1 MQKNWVESTTPTPV
15 LESAWAIQILPDI
28 TNVSSASHSKL
39 GEEVAKIII
48 SRLKPLLY
56 PPAATATSTSR
67 PLHWD
72 LHSIQSPGTPWQS
85 KMAPLTLVI
94 NKSLATS
101 PIGKFR
107 LKGKSSLLKSGD
119 VLVQCALKEATTAS
133 VSVATVSRNPFF
145 WERPIPYP
153 SGFMQIP
160 ETGDYPAAS
169 FRKCK
174 EILVHMGIH
183 PTEGLK
189 GKSVVELGAMPG
201 GWTMVLLEAGAHVS
215 SVDWAQL
222 EHPWLTSHPLLTHR
236 CEDAREFDPIV
247 SGVIDPSGSV
257 DYLFADLA
265 LPPEKSLV
273 AFERWL
279 QGRWTKAFAWTFKFG
294 FHTGDQYAL
303 MIQTIRKSLET
314 IGGDDL
320 VFSIRHLYKHE
331 NEIVVLGGW
340 KSMVQEP
347 TVAT

>member
-1 MQKNWVESTTPTPV
+1 MATLNV
-15 LESAWAIQILPDI
+15 AIGKAL
-28 TNVSSASHSKL
+28 AS
-39 GEEVAKIII
+39 
-48 SRLKPLLY
+48 
-56 PPAATATSTSR
+56 
-67 PLHWD
+67 
-72 LHSIQSPGTPWQS
+72 
-85 KMAPLTLVI
+85 
-94 NKSLATS
+94 S

-107 LKGKSSLLKSGD
+107 LKGKNPMLKSGD
-119 VLVQCALKEATTAS
+119 ILVQCIMKEASTAS
-133 VSVATVSRNPFF
+133 ISVAPVKRNNFF

-160 ETGDYPAAS
+160 ENGDYPAAS

-189 GKSVVELGAMPG
+189 GKVVVELGAMPG
-201 GWTMVLLEAGAHVS
+201 GWTMVLLEAGGRVS

-222 EHPWLTSHPLLTHR
+222 VHPWLTSHPSLTHT
-236 CEDAREFDPIV
+236 CEDAREYDPV
-247 SGVIDPSGSV
+247 DSGLITSPGSV

-279 QGRWTKAFAWTFKFG
+279 RGRWTKAFAWTFKFG
-294 FHTGDQYAL
+294 FHTGDQYAV
-303 MIQTIRKSLET
+303 MIDTIRKTLQN

-320 VFSIRHLYKHE
+320 EFSIRHLYKHE

-347 TVAT
+347 ISSVS